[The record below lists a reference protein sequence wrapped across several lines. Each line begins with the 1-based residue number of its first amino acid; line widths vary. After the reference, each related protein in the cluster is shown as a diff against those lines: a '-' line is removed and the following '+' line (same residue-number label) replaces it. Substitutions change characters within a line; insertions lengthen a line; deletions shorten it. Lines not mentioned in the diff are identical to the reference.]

1 MAHHHDPRTFE
12 ANLRRRRRR
21 RRSLLLLLLGLAAA
35 PLTLGQSAVAAKPYP
50 IDGGGMGVYQF
61 VGDAGAAVSGTFT
74 GKPFDGSYVGGFTAD
89 DGSLP
94 APGDCEPAT
103 ATLRVDGT
111 RGRFV
116 DMTATG
122 NVCGKWTSPTYVV
135 THTFT
140 GRYVVDAS
148 SSRRL
153 VGTDGFMSQ
162 LVANTGLANVYT
174 IATD

>member
-1 MAHHHDPRTFE
+1 MAHHHSHQTFE
-12 ANLRRRRRR
+12 SNIGRRR
-21 RRSLLLLLLGLAAA
+21 RRSLLLLLGLAVA
-35 PLTLGQSAVAAKPYP
+35 PLTMAQSAVAAKNYP
-50 IDGGGMGVYQF
+50 IDGGGMGTYQF

-74 GKPFDGSYVGGFTAD
+74 GKPFDGTYVGGFTAD
-89 DGSLP
+89 DGTLP
-94 APGDCEPAT
+94 PAGECEPAT

-162 LVANTGLANVYT
+162 LIANNGNANVYAV
-174 IATD
+174 ATD